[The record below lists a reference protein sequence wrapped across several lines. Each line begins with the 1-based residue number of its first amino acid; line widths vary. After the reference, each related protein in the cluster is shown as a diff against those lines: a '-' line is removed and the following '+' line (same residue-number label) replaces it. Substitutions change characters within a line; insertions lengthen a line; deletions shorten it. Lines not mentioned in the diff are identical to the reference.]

1 MPQTPQTSSPP
12 PSWLA
17 PTPMTPSDAHERLA
31 FLVGTWTL
39 QGFAPDGDFRDTCD
53 WLGAGR
59 RHLICHAT
67 WTTASGPREGLS
79 VFSYRATDGVYVYQ
93 GFRAS
98 GAVQMLEGRIS
109 DDGRVF
115 EFQGE
120 EGSGSA
126 FTLTRVAIQVNA
138 DGSVQF
144 KEQTKTGEAGTGTWT
159 PEATVTY
166 VRVPVR
172 P

>member
-1 MPQTPQTSSPP
+1 
-12 PSWLA
+12 
-17 PTPMTPSDAHERLA
+17 MTPSQAHERLA

-39 QGFAPDGDFRDTCD
+39 AGSGPDGDFRDTCD

-59 RHLICHAT
+59 RHVVCHAA
-67 WTTASGPREGLS
+67 WTTTTGPREGLS
-79 VFSYRATDGVYVYQ
+79 VFSYRAIDGVYVYQ

-98 GAVQMLEGRIS
+98 GAVQALEGRVS
-109 DDGRVF
+109 ADGRVF

-126 FTLTRVAIQVNA
+126 FTRTRVAIQINP

-144 KEQTKTGEAGTGTWT
+144 KEQTMTGESAAGTWS
-159 PEATVTY
+159 PEAIVTY
-166 VRVPVR
+166 VRVPER
-172 P
+172 A